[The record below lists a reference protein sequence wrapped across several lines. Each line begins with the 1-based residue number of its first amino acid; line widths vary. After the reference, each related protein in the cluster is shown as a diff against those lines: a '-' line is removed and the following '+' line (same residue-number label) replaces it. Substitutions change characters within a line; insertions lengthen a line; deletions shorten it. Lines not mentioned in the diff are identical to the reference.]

1 MQPPP
6 YVEMANNN
14 PHQPGNE
21 VANNDNT
28 TNVEAVNAQ
37 IQSDADLAR
46 RAQMHYALARFE
58 AVAARLGIPINL
70 VYERVQDVERRE
82 YKLSSAAKRAIL
94 RFGRGDDMWYEEFI
108 VNRTTGAVAQ
118 AIPSGHASGRAGHNG
133 EQMLVP
139 VPAAGRLV
147 TSNPVAA
154 PTAGL
159 IATNPDPAAATGP
172 VDRSAS
178 AGKFITLNSSTRH

>member
-1 MQPPP
+1 M
-6 YVEMANNN
+6 VNNN
-14 PHQPGNE
+14 PHQPGDE

-28 TNVEAVNAQ
+28 TNTEAINAQ

-46 RAQMHYALARFE
+46 RAQTHYALARFE

-94 RFGRGDDMWYEEFI
+94 RFGRGDDKWYEEFI
-108 VNRTTGAVAQ
+108 VKRTTGAVAQ
-118 AIPSGHASGRAGHNG
+118 AIPGGHASGRAGHNG

-139 VPAAGRLV
+139 APAASRLV
-147 TSNPVAA
+147 TSNPVPAT
-154 PTAGL
+154 TAGL
-159 IATNPDPAAATGP
+159 IATGP
-172 VDRSAS
+172 VNSGAS
-178 AGKFITLNSSTRH
+178 AGTAHSNGKFVTLNSSTLH